1 MVITRGAA
9 RLGMLAVGLG
19 IGAAVAHTPVASA
32 DSSGDWLS
40 SIDSVLSGGALPA
53 PATSLDYQISIDGY
67 DLFPTAGNTA
77 TATSGI
83 GDIAIAYGDNSVAA
97 AEGGFGDDA
106 FADGAYATANAGDPT
121 TGATGNNFD
130 FASATGPSA
139 AVAGNDGSVPDTTG
153 SSFDF
158 ANSESEGA
166 GPINLSNAVA
176 GDNGSGDVA
185 SAVGQNVDSY
195 AGESSNA
202 ADPAN
207 FDYASAVANST
218 TATKSTVE
226 AFAGGGFSDLGGSN
240 DTAFASDTSGTV
252 GSLAWAGLGSNS
264 DLAAAFGDAF
274 HATATGANDLFT
286 ILGLS

>member
-83 GDIAIAYGDNSVAA
+83 GDIAIAYGDDADASAV
-97 AEGGFGDDA
+97 GGFGDDA
-106 FADGAYATANAGDPT
+106 YAGAGATAVAGDLN

-130 FASATGPSA
+130 FASATGGGSE
-139 AVAGNDGSVPDTTG
+139 AVAGNGGAPDTTG

-158 ANSESEGA
+158 ASANGVSSF
-166 GPINLSNAVA
+166 AVA
-176 GDNGSGDVA
+176 GQNGSGDVA
-185 SAVGQNVDSY
+185 SAVGPVS
-195 AGESSNA
+195 ALSGGSNNA
-202 ADPAN
+202 TDPAN
-207 FDYASAVANST
+207 FDYASALDT
-218 TATKSTVE
+218 TNTTSALGTQAV
-226 AFAGGGFSDLGGSN
+226 AGGGFSDLGGSN
-240 DTAFASDTSGTV
+240 DTAFVIDPSGTV
-252 GSLAWAGLGSNS
+252 GSTADAGLGFNS

-274 HATATGANDLFT
+274 NAIATGADNLFN

>member
-130 FASATGPSA
+130 FASATGGGSE
-139 AVAGNDGSVPDTTG
+139 AVAGNGGAPDTTG

-158 ANSESEGA
+158 ASANGVSSF
-166 GPINLSNAVA
+166 AVA
-176 GDNGSGDVA
+176 GQNGSGDVA
-185 SAVGQNVDSY
+185 SAVGPVS
-195 AGESSNA
+195 ALSGGSNNA
-202 ADPAN
+202 TDPAN
-207 FDYASAVANST
+207 FDYASALDT
-218 TATKSTVE
+218 TNTTSALGTQAV
-226 AFAGGGFSDLGGSN
+226 AGGGFSDLGGSN
-240 DTAFASDTSGTV
+240 DTAFVIDPSGTV
-252 GSLAWAGLGSNS
+252 GSTADAGLGFNS

-274 HATATGANDLFT
+274 NAIATGADNLFN